1 MLETIATTLG
11 TILAIFGILAAFTGW
26 RWLDARADQ
35 AEHRARKLEAEAD
48 QAEHDAEL
56 N

>member
-11 TILAIFGILAAFTGW
+11 TILAIFTIIAGIAGY

-48 QAEHDAEL
+48 QAEHDAER